1 MKSGRRPRSG
11 ANANGKPNEPTRVES
26 VAADEAPQDVATA
39 ADAGCA
45 TTNPAT
51 AESKAVARSAE
62 VEARAAALAAERAAV
77 VAEAALLETSEES
90 HDPALFVNREL
101 SWLAFNERVLEEA
114 RDGSNPL
121 LERVRFLAISAS
133 NLDEFFEVRVAGL
146 QTQIYDALEPQDAP
160 ADGMGS
166 LQQAVEI
173 ARLAHDFVARQYD
186 CWRNELRPEL
196 ARHGIVIR
204 DAEDL
209 SDEENEHLDHYFDTQ
224 VYPVLT
230 PLAIDPAHPFPHLH
244 NKSLNLILRIET
256 LDQDAP
262 RQLYAVL
269 QVPSVLNRLV
279 PLPDAL
285 DGERRFALLEN
296 VIAPRLDA
304 LFGGFRVAARAA
316 FRVTRNSDLTIQET
330 EVKSSLLSTIQ
341 ENLRQRK
348 WGAAVRL
355 EISDRAEDD
364 FLAVL
369 QTAPALDLDDRDVYK
384 VPGPVDLTSLV
395 SLCRIE
401 GFRDLKEPPNEPQM
415 PAAMVTRGSVFAAI
429 RDQDILVH
437 HPYESFGA
445 VIQFI
450 EQASEDPQVLAIKQ
464 TLYRTADD
472 NPIINALAR
481 AAENG
486 KQVTALVE
494 LQARLDEENNI
505 VKARALQ
512 KAGVHVVYG
521 MVGLKTHC
529 KAVLVVRRES
539 DGIRRYVHL
548 ATGNYNPMTARIY
561 TDLSYFTCRTEFGE
575 DASALFN
582 LLTGYSQGH
591 GWNKLLVAP
600 INLADR
606 VIALIEREREHAE
619 AGRPARIIAKMNALV
634 DPSAIEALYA
644 ASRAGVRI
652 DLIIRGIC
660 CLRPGVPGV
669 SENIRV
675 ISIVDKFLEHAR
687 ITYFENGG
695 APEVFLASADWM
707 PRNFR
712 RRVEIMFPIEDP
724 RLRHRI
730 IESILGVALLDN
742 VKAREMRPDGGYR
755 RVVPKPGA
763 ALIRSQVEFQNMARE
778 LSVAAPI
785 RNANSSSSAAM
796 GRSI

>member
-1 MKSGRRPRSG
+1 MSHPQL
-11 ANANGKPNEPTRVES
+11 NGVGVITTQLGLEP
-26 VAADEAPQDVATA
+26 
-39 ADAGCA
+39 
-45 TTNPAT
+45 
-51 AESKAVARSAE
+51 
-62 VEARAAALAAERAAV
+62 
-77 VAEAALLETSEES
+77 S
-90 HDPALFVNREL
+90 HFINREL
-101 SWLAFNERVLEEA
+101 SWLDFNERVLEEA
-114 RDGSNPL
+114 RDPSNPL
-121 LERVRFLAISAS
+121 LERLRFLAICAS

-146 QTQIYDALEPQDAP
+146 QAQLYDNLEPQDAP
-160 ADGMGS
+160 PDGMGPLAQLS
-166 LQQAVEI
+166 EI
-173 ARLAHDFVARQYD
+173 ARRAHDFVSRQYET
-186 CWRNELRPEL
+186 WWSQVRPEL
-196 ARHGIVIR
+196 SEHGIHVCEPG
-204 DAEDL
+204 AL
-209 SDEENEHLDHYFDTQ
+209 TASQTAFLDHYFDSQ

-256 LDQDAP
+256 IGQDPP

-279 PLPDAL
+279 PLPDE
-285 DGERRFALLEN
+285 GGGQRRFVLLED
-296 VIAPRLDA
+296 VIGPRLDA
-304 LFGGFRVAARAA
+304 LFGGFKVAAWVA

-330 EVKSSLLSTIQ
+330 EVRSSLLSTVQ
-341 ENLRQRK
+341 ENLRMRK

-355 EISDRAEDD
+355 EISDRADD
-364 FLAVL
+364 GFLAQL
-369 QTAPALDLDDRDVYK
+369 QTAPALDLDDRDVYR

-395 SLCRIE
+395 ALYKLE
-401 GFRDLKEPPNEPQM
+401 GFRELKETPFEPQVVA
-415 PAAMVTRGSVFAAI
+415 PLANRSNIFAAI
-429 RDQDILVH
+429 REQDLLVH
-437 HPYESFGA
+437 HPYESFGS

-529 KAVLVVRRES
+529 KAALVVRRDH

-548 ATGNYNPMTARIY
+548 GTGNYNPTTARLY
-561 TDLSYFTCRTEFGE
+561 TDLSFFTCRPQFGE

-591 GWNKLLVAP
+591 TWHKLIVAP
-600 INLADR
+600 MHLADR
-606 VIALIEREREHAE
+606 LIALIDREREHAE
-619 AGRPARIIAKMNALV
+619 AGLPARIIAKMNSLV

-644 ASRAGVRI
+644 ASRAGVKI
-652 DLIIRGIC
+652 DLIVRGIC

-675 ISIVDKFLEHAR
+675 ISVVDKFLEHSR
-687 ITYFENGG
+687 IAYFENGDD
-695 APEVFLASADWM
+695 PEVFLSSADWM

-724 RLRHRI
+724 RLQNRI
-730 IESILGVALLDN
+730 VDGILGVVLMDN
-742 VKAREMRPDGGYR
+742 VKARVLQADGSYR
-755 RVVPKPGA
+755 RIPTARPGEPV
-763 ALIRSQVEFQNMARE
+763 IRSQVEFQNMARE
-778 LSVAAPI
+778 LSSSDSIRPTVLGGPAVGVLRAPEL
-785 RNANSSSSAAM
+785 
-796 GRSI
+796 

>member
-1 MKSGRRPRSG
+1 MSHPQLNGVGAVSTQSGL
-11 ANANGKPNEPTRVES
+11 EP
-26 VAADEAPQDVATA
+26 
-39 ADAGCA
+39 
-45 TTNPAT
+45 
-51 AESKAVARSAE
+51 
-62 VEARAAALAAERAAV
+62 
-77 VAEAALLETSEES
+77 S
-90 HDPALFVNREL
+90 HFINREL
-101 SWLAFNERVLEEA
+101 SWLDFNERVLEES
-114 RDGSNPL
+114 RDPSNPL
-121 LERVRFLAISAS
+121 LERLRFLAICAS
-133 NLDEFFEVRVAGL
+133 NLDEYFEVRVAGL
-146 QTQIYDALEPQDAP
+146 QAQLYDNLEPQDAP
-160 ADGMGS
+160 PDGLGP
-166 LQQAVEI
+166 LAQLTEI
-173 ARLAHDFVARQYD
+173 ARRAHDFVSRQYD
-186 CWRNELRPEL
+186 TWWTRLRPEL
-196 ARHGIVIR
+196 NEHGIHVCGP
-204 DAEDL
+204 DSLTA
-209 SDEENEHLDHYFDTQ
+209 SQNAFLDRYFDSQ

-256 LDQDAP
+256 IGQDPP

-269 QVPSVLNRLV
+269 QVPSVLSRLV
-279 PLPDAL
+279 PLPDEG
-285 DGERRFALLEN
+285 DGQRRFVLLED
-296 VIAPRLDA
+296 VIGPRLDA
-304 LFGGFRVAARAA
+304 LFGGFRVAAWVA

-330 EVKSSLLSTIQ
+330 EVRTSLLSTIQ
-341 ENLRQRK
+341 ENLRLRK

-355 EISDRAEDD
+355 EISDRADEG
-364 FLAVL
+364 FLAQL
-369 QTAPALDLDDRDVYK
+369 QTAPALDLDDRDVYR
-384 VPGPVDLTSLV
+384 VPGPVDLTALV
-395 SLCRIE
+395 ALYKLE
-401 GFRDLKEPPNEPQM
+401 GFRELKEVPFEPQVVA
-415 PAAMVTRGSVFAAI
+415 PLANRANIFAAI
-429 RDQDILVH
+429 REQDLLVH
-437 HPYESFGA
+437 HPYESFGS

-529 KAVLVVRRES
+529 KAALVVRRDH

-548 ATGNYNPMTARIY
+548 GTGNYNPTTARLY
-561 TDLSYFTCRTEFGE
+561 TDLSFFTCRPEFGE

-591 GWNKLLVAP
+591 TWHKLIVAP
-600 INLADR
+600 MHLADR
-606 VIALIEREREHAE
+606 LIALIDRERQHAE
-619 AGRPARIIAKMNALV
+619 AGLPARIIAKMNSLV

-652 DLIIRGIC
+652 DLIVRGIC

-675 ISIVDKFLEHAR
+675 ISVVDKFLEHSR
-687 ITYFENGG
+687 IAYFENGDE
-695 APEVFLASADWM
+695 PEVFLSSADWM

-724 RLRHRI
+724 RLQNRI
-730 IESILGVALLDN
+730 VDGILGVVLMDN
-742 VKAREMRPDGGYR
+742 VKARVLQPDGSYR
-755 RVVPKPGA
+755 RIPPPRPGEPV
-763 ALIRSQVEFQNMARE
+763 IRSQVEFQNMARE
-778 LSVAAPI
+778 LSSSDPI
-785 RNANSSSSAAM
+785 RPAALGSSPAGVLRAP
-796 GRSI
+796 GL